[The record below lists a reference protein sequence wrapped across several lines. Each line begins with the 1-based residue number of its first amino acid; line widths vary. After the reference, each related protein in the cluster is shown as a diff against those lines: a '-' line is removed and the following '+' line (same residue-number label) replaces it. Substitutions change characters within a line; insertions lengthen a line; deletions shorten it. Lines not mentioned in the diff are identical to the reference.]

1 VSHILAQGITRTV
14 NKYNLAEVERCIFE
28 LFAERRT
35 NTLPTNELFN
45 RTPQYANADIVR
57 ALEEL
62 EERWRLL
69 VRYTKDGDDRVQ
81 LTPDGVAYVGSDE
94 FIVIQEP
101 EALPHPPKSS
111 PT

>member
-1 VSHILAQGITRTV
+1 M
-14 NKYNLAEVERCIFE
+14 NKYKLAELERYVFA

-35 NTLPTNELFN
+35 NTLLTSEFLN

-57 ALEEL
+57 ALEDL

-69 VRYTKDGDDRVQ
+69 VRYTKEGDDWVQ

-94 FIVIQEP
+94 FVTIEEA
-101 EALPHPPKSS
+101 EALPHPPRSA
-111 PT
+111 PER